1 MALPKIDV
9 PLFQLEMPSTKKQL
23 SCRPFLVKEEKILL
37 MAQQSGDDK
46 EIISAI
52 KQILN
57 LCIQDKTFNPD
68 DLTTFDLD
76 YMFLKLRA
84 RSVDN
89 IVKLTYRDMDDDK
102 TYDFEVDLD
111 NIKMEYP
118 EGHEAKISINDEI
131 GVIMSY
137 PTVTMLE
144 RIPEGATEMEAAD
157 FLVDSCIDKVYDAD
171 TVYNV
176 SEQTEDDLR
185 QFIDGLNVDVYQ
197 KMRNFFAT
205 MPRLQHVLT
214 YKNSLGK
221 ERKIELKTL
230 KDFFMWG

>member
-9 PLFQLEMPSTKKQL
+9 PLFQLDMPSTKKQL

-37 MAQQSGDDK
+37 MAQQSGDER

-57 LCIQDKTFNPD
+57 NCIQDKTFDPV

-89 IVKLTYRDMDDDK
+89 VVKLTYRDMDDDK
-102 TYDFEVDLD
+102 TYDFEVNLD
-111 NIKMEYP
+111 DIKMEYP
-118 EGHEAKISINDEI
+118 EDHEAKISINDEI
-131 GVIMSY
+131 GLIMSY
-137 PTVTMLE
+137 PTVAMLE
-144 RIPEGATEMEAAD
+144 RVPEDATEMEASD

-205 MPRLQHVLT
+205 MPRLRHVLN

-221 ERKIELKTL
+221 ERTIELKSL

>member
-9 PLFQLEMPSTKKQL
+9 PLFQIDMPSTKKQL

-46 EIISAI
+46 DVILAI
-52 KQILN
+52 KQILSN
-57 LCIQDKTFNPD
+57 CIQDRTFDAD

-89 IVKLTYRDMDDDK
+89 MVKLTYRDMEDDK
-102 TYDFEVDLD
+102 TYDFEVNLD
-111 NIKMEYP
+111 DIKMEYP
-118 EGHEAKISINDEI
+118 EGHEAKIAINSEI

-137 PTVTMLE
+137 PTVSMLE
-144 RIPEGATEMEAAD
+144 RIPVDATEMEAAD
-157 FLVDSCIDKVYDAD
+157 FLVDTCIDKVYDAE
-171 TVYNV
+171 TVYNIA
-176 SEQTEDDLR
+176 EQTEEDLR
-185 QFIDGLNVDVYQ
+185 QFVDGLNVDVYQ

-205 MPRLQHVLT
+205 MPRLRHVLT
-214 YKNSLGK
+214 YKNSLGN
-221 ERKIELKTL
+221 ERKIELKSL